1 MTATIV
7 DTSALL
13 VLFDSD
19 EPRHQ
24 DASDFFAAQP
34 GPFVVSPYVVAEV
47 DYLVA
52 TRFGVAA
59 ELSVLRELSSGAWHL
74 ADMGVTDLASA
85 TAVVERYRDQSI
97 GIADASLV
105 VLAAR
110 HRTTRIATLDHRHFS
125 VLRSLDGEP
134 FSLILC

>member
-13 VLFDSD
+13 LLFDSD
-19 EPRHQ
+19 EPRHDQ
-24 DASDFFAAQP
+24 AADFFATVQ
-34 GPFVVSPYVVAEV
+34 GPLVISPYVIAEI

-52 TRFGVAA
+52 TRFGTAA
-59 ELSVLRELSSGAWHL
+59 EISVLRELSSGAWHL
-74 ADMGVTDLASA
+74 ADMGPADLTTAIRVLQRYGDHAIGVT
-85 TAVVERYRDQSI
+85 
-97 GIADASLV
+97 DASLV

-125 VLRSLDGEP
+125 VLRSLDGTP
-134 FSLILC
+134 FTLVP